1 MAITT
6 GYNLPYDSAKL
17 IEPKLYINGYCVLA
31 GVLTWIANSHAIS
44 RILNSNV
51 VHTLQGPTI

>member
-31 GVLTWIANSHAIS
+31 GVLT
-44 RILNSNV
+44 
-51 VHTLQGPTI
+51 